1 MAKESENKTVTLT
14 LTNGILVGTYL
25 IETIDLKMAQSAVIN
40 RMKLYGEK
48 DYPLLI
54 HMTNVKHVTKEARE
68 YFASKE
74 GCKKIKSCAI
84 ITNSIVTRVIANFF
98 LTLNKPLVPTKL
110 FTNEEHAKQWLSNS
124 VH

>member
-1 MAKESENKTVTLT
+1 MAHESENKIVMLELT
-14 LTNGILVGTYL
+14 KGILVGTYL
-25 IETIDLKMAQSAVIN
+25 TKFIDLKMAQSTVID
-40 RMKLYGEK
+40 RMKLYGDK

-54 HMTNVKHVTKEARE
+54 HINNVQHVTKDARD

-74 GCKKIKSCAI
+74 ACQKIKSCAI

-110 FTNEEHAKQWLSNS
+110 FTNVEHAKEWLSN
-124 VH
+124 